1 MSNPRDLFLQ
11 LLGELLWVERT
22 LSFEVL
28 PGLHE
33 AVQSEGLAAAVAE
46 HLEQTKE
53 HGPRL
58 EQVFRALEAEP
69 SSNHSPPVE
78 KLAEHHDELADS
90 FADPRLADVFHAA
103 AAATT
108 EHHEIASYDA
118 LLALG
123 QSVGLSDEARGLL
136 ERSRAEEGEALE
148 RLEAELQRLAG
159 DLRE

>member
-11 LLGELLWVERT
+11 LLGELLWIERT

-28 PGLHE
+28 PKLQRAIESE
-33 AVQSEGLAAAVAE
+33 ALATTVGE

-58 EQVFRALEAEP
+58 EQVFRTLDAEP
-69 SSNHSPPVE
+69 SSNLSPPVE
-78 KLAEHHDELADS
+78 KLAQHHDELAES
-90 FADPRLADVFHAA
+90 FTDRRLADVFHAA
-103 AAATT
+103 AAAAT
-108 EHHEIASYDA
+108 EHQEIASYDA
-118 LLALG
+118 LIALG

-136 ERSRAEEGEALE
+136 EQNRGEENEALE
-148 RLEAELQRLAG
+148 RLEAEIQRLAG

>member
-1 MSNPRDLFLQ
+1 
-11 LLGELLWVERT
+11 
-22 LSFEVL
+22 VL
-28 PGLHE
+28 PELHE

-58 EQVFRALEAEP
+58 EQVFRALGAEP
-69 SSNHSPPVE
+69 SSNLSPPAE
-78 KLAEHHDELADS
+78 KLAQHHDELADS
-90 FADPRLADVFHAA
+90 FADERLADVFHAA

-108 EHHEIASYDA
+108 EHHEIASYDT

-123 QSVGLSDEARGLL
+123 RSVGLSDETRGLL
-136 ERSRAEEGEALE
+136 EHNRAEEGGALE
-148 RLEAELQRLAG
+148 RLEGELRRLAG

>member
-1 MSNPRDLFLQ
+1 M
-11 LLGELLWVERT
+11 ERT

-28 PGLHE
+28 PQLHE

-58 EQVFRALEAEP
+58 EQVFRAVDAEP
-69 SSNHSPPVE
+69 SSNLSPPAE
-78 KLAEHHDELADS
+78 QLAKHHDELADS
-90 FADPRLADVFHAA
+90 FADDGLADFFHAA

-118 LLALG
+118 LLSLG
-123 QSVGLSDEARGLL
+123 QSVGLSAEARKLL
-136 ERSRAEEGEALE
+136 EQNRAEEGEALQ
-148 RLEAELQRLAG
+148 RLESELERLAG